1 MFGQGSSLRAS
12 TLAAYRSPLTLFFIL
27 LLFVVMPFDGEEH
40 ARAEHENLEGE
51 EDDRDPFHGL
61 AAF

>member
-1 MFGQGSSLRAS
+1 MFRQQSSLS
-12 TLAAYRSPLTLFFIL
+12 VLTLAARRPLLALFFIL

-61 AAF
+61 EAF